1 MRRCLI
7 PSVLQA
13 SACTIRDVGGAVVA
27 HHPLDADPVR
37 AEVGERAA
45 EEADLAHRLLVLAHL
60 DVGEPGHLVHADMNE
75 LPTDPA
81 SRSPLTRSCQVS

>member
-37 AEVGERAA
+37 AEVGERAR
-45 EEADLAHRLLVLAHL
+45 RLLVLAHL
-60 DVGEPGHLVHADMNE
+60 DVGEPGRVVDAVMPE

-81 SRSPLTRSCQVS
+81 KFVGRRRS